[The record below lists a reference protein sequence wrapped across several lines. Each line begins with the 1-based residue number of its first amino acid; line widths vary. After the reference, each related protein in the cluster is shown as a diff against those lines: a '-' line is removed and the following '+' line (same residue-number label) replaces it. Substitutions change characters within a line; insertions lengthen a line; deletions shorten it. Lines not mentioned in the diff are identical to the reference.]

1 ATVQITDLNAE
12 GAFGFAG
19 TRLIQLDDDA
29 LGFGWHVGS
38 GPVPT
43 GAVDLG
49 TVMRHEL
56 GHILGYGDLD
66 PATAGDSI
74 MSGTILP
81 GERRTVSAAAM
92 ENPLDSAPH
101 SSHMYALQ
109 QNRPDQVFQS
119 ESEDEAELAVVSLI
133 LTNRTAGQSANHSN
147 VGAGESVQKTKLA
160 GNSRTSPEAIA
171 VTEFTD
177 DLDLQT
183 LDDIFSDTLTAL

>member
-1 ATVQITDLNAE
+1 
-12 GAFGFAG
+12 
-19 TRLIQLDDDA
+19 
-29 LGFGWHVGS
+29 
-38 GPVPT
+38 
-43 GAVDLG
+43 
-49 TVMRHEL
+49 
-56 GHILGYGDLD
+56 
-66 PATAGDSI
+66 
-74 MSGTILP
+74 
-81 GERRTVSAAAM
+81 
-92 ENPLDSAPH
+92 
-101 SSHMYALQ
+101 
-109 QNRPDQVFQS
+109 VFQS